1 MTDGQFYYHRKLM
14 PPMKTPSDVPSVY
27 DRTQTVLPRPEI
39 ICITP
44 LGDPKGEQFTVEEL
58 NHNRAVELKE
68 LAGDRKIA
76 VSWSGGIDST
86 VVLLSLMEVCD
97 DLSVIMNEK
106 SIAEYPWFYEE
117 KIKDK
122 LNIILMPEHMVE
134 TTINQVV
141 NDGYMVV
148 TGEIGDQMFG
158 SIKYLEYAD
167 QAELMK
173 PWTAIMDGLSDSS
186 KDFYHT
192 LAAACPVAMTTVKMF
207 WWWFNYC
214 LKYQGV
220 QLRMMINAQDTVLNQ
235 NVYHFFDCK
244 AWNDWTMYTDQEVK
258 YPGTDPMDYKKP
270 LKDYILAK
278 TGDQE
283 YYDTKGKV
291 RSLIIYRGRFSNL
304 YEANTIDKD
313 WVRG

>member
-1 MTDGQFYYHRKLM
+1 MTEGQYFYHRKLM

-44 LGDPKGEQFTVEEL
+44 LGDPKAERFTVDEL

-86 VVLLSLMEVCD
+86 VALIALMEVAD
-97 DLSVIMNEK
+97 VTVVMNDK
-106 SIAEYPWFYEE
+106 SITEYPWFYEE

-122 LNIILMPEHMVE
+122 LPVIIMPESDVE
-134 TTINQVV
+134 GTVNRII
-141 NDGYMVV
+141 NDGYMLV

-158 SIKYLEYAD
+158 SIKYLEYVD
-167 QAELMK
+167 QAELLK
-173 PWTAIMDGLSDSS
+173 PWTVILEGLSEDS
-186 KDFYHT
+186 KLFYHT
-192 LAAACPVAMTTVKMF
+192 LVAACPVEMTTVKMF

-220 QLRMMINAQDTVLNQ
+220 QLRMMINAEDTKLNQ

-258 YPGTDPMDYKKP
+258 YPGMDPMNYKKP
-270 LKDYILAK
+270 LKDYILDK
-278 TGDQE
+278 TGDHD
-283 YYDTKGKV
+283 YHGTKGKV
-291 RSLIIYRGRFSNL
+291 RSLIIYRGRFSHL